1 MKALAWAMLKGAR
14 RLRDL
19 ERCPQTYSRTTLGG
33 NYVDEIMRYL

>member
-1 MKALAWAMLKGAR
+1 MLMKGAR

-19 ERCPQTYSRTTLGG
+19 ERRPQTYSRTTLGA